1 MNATDQDDIQ
11 RLSSAR
17 AQFSLT
23 TLFGFTAICG
33 LLMLGSDIEHAA
45 PTFLLIAMALALAV
59 GRGGI
64 AMLMLA
70 GAILTSE
77 IRTDAMANDPGAGS
91 VLFILFKAGL
101 VIWWYCYR
109 ASDKAPIDCEP
120 EVLQVMSWDEYYG
133 KHRTSIFHNGG
144 FGK

>member
-1 MNATDQDDIQ
+1 MDATDPDDNQ
-11 RLSSAR
+11 RLNSAR
-17 AQFSLT
+17 WQFSLT
-23 TLFGFTAICG
+23 TLLGFTAICG
-33 LLMLGSDIEHAA
+33 LLMLGSDIEHAV

-77 IRTDAMANDPGAGS
+77 VQTDAATNDPGAGP
-91 VLFILFKAGL
+91 VILILFKAGL

-109 ASDKAPIDCEP
+109 AAATAPIDCKP
-120 EVLQVMSWDEYYG
+120 DDLQVTSWDEYYG
-133 KHRTSIFHNGG
+133 RHRTSIFHNGQ